1 LSGLDRQSV
10 SRRDVAIVGS
20 GPGGLVVARYLKA
33 HGFQPVIFEQGDTVG
48 GQWNVRSPYS
58 GVWPSMVTNT
68 CNLLTC
74 FSDLSHAPGTPLY
87 PSNQEMLAYF
97 RRYAQHFGILS
108 CVRYHTRVES
118 LAHDP
123 KTNGWKLETR
133 TKGSGL
139 EVSTFP
145 YVVVA
150 SGRFNKP
157 MIPPVPGLDLFSGS
171 DDVIH
176 SFCYKDPGSF
186 RSKRVLVIG
195 CGNSALEIASDLAML
210 GAARVISTFRRQRYI
225 MLKLVAGIPNDTL
238 STRFA
243 SLNAEVT
250 SQETLSK
257 NMTEYVLRV
266 IGSPEQ
272 FGAFKPAGDILSV
285 GRALGQYYLPLV
297 AEGRIMVKP
306 WIREIEGNKVRFSDE
321 SFEEVDAIILATG
334 FELNLPFLGADIRN
348 TVDLDAQH
356 IDLYKSTFHPN
367 LPGLAFLGLWE
378 QTGPYPPI
386 LELQA
391 RWIAYF
397 WSGLL
402 PALSGETMRKG
413 IAAYRAGRGGPQ
425 LKSGNRLALMFA
437 REAGIEPDLRQ
448 WPGLARALLF
458 GPLSAISFRL
468 SGPDGLSEAPARIM
482 ADARALGT
490 IVDQEFTPEE
500 ITQLEAL
507 AVARNKPEF
516 SDFVNQMA
524 HRRV

>member
-1 LSGLDRQSV
+1 LSELDHQSLSG
-10 SRRDVAIVGS
+10 RDVGIVGS
-20 GPGGLVVARYLKA
+20 GPGGLVAARYLKA

-87 PSNQEMLAYF
+87 PSNQEMLAYC
-97 RRYAQHFGILS
+97 RRYARHFGILS
-108 CVRYHTRVES
+108 CVRYNTRVES
-118 LAHDP
+118 VAHDP
-123 KTNGWKLETR
+123 KANAWKVETR
-133 TKGSGL
+133 TNGSAP
-139 EVSTFP
+139 EAFTFP
-145 YVVVA
+145 CVVVA

-157 MIPPVPGLDLFSGS
+157 MIPPVPGLDLFFDR

-176 SFCYKDPGSF
+176 SFRYKDPGSF
-186 RSKRVLVIG
+186 RGKRVLVIG

-225 MLKLVAGIPNDTL
+225 LLKLVAGIPNDTL
-238 STRFA
+238 STRFT
-243 SLNAEVT
+243 SLDAEIT
-250 SQETLSK
+250 SEETLSK
-257 NMTEYVLRV
+257 SITEYVLRM

-306 WIREIEGNKVRFSDE
+306 WISEIEGNKVRFSDE
-321 SFEEVDAIILATG
+321 SLEEVDAVILATG
-334 FELNLPFLGADIRN
+334 FELNLPFLSADIRN
-348 TVDLDAQH
+348 TIDLDAQH
-356 IDLYKSTFHPN
+356 IDLYKFTFHPN

-378 QTGPYPPI
+378 QTGPYLPI

-391 RWIAYF
+391 RWIAYV

-402 PALSGETMRKG
+402 PALSGETMREG
-413 IAAYRAGRGGPQ
+413 ITVYRAGRGGRQ
-425 LKSGNRLALMFA
+425 VKSGHRLALMFA

-448 WPGLARALLF
+448 WPELARALLF
-458 GPLSAISFRL
+458 GPLTAVSFRL

-482 ADARALGT
+482 ADARTLGT

-500 ITQLEAL
+500 VTRLEAL
-507 AVARNKPEF
+507 AVARNDPEF
-516 SDFVNQMA
+516 SDFVNQIA
-524 HRRV
+524 RGRV